1 MIKTLRITGFLAAI
15 AAIGLFVFSVFFGL
29 RPDEQIEDFLRSGT
43 VLGEFKQSHGKRRR
57 GKNQSSPLV
66 DQAWILAEIINPTPK
81 PPPPPRKGGVAKVDG
96 PGEKPPPP
104 PPPPPSSVTFEVFGV
119 SYYPSRPE
127 ESLAWI
133 VAKSKQKRWARQG
146 EVISHWTISKITEDK
161 VTVTSGD
168 RSADLIVKRP
178 PEKSLLSKDNAK
190 SDTGIKVISTVSSVS
205 ESPVP
210 GSVKGTSAVAGGV
223 NVKPPAPGQ
232 KDPGQNAAS
241 MQSLFNALAGGGNAP
256 NDVGGSSG
264 VDPRLMGALMEYMK
278 NPDGQPS
285 VPGDKSNKID
295 SKPKDVTVGGEVG
308 IDKVD
313 AKESKKIKDIGKEMK
328 KDDRVSDPRRRALRN
343 VNNGRRK
350 RLSREAM
357 EKLRRRDQERK
368 EP

>member
-29 RPDEQIEDFLRSGT
+29 RPDDRIENFLLSGT
-43 VLGEFKQSHGKRRR
+43 VLDEFKQSHGKRRR

-66 DQAWILAEIINPTPK
+66 EQAKLLAEYLNPTPK
-81 PPPPPRKGGVAKVDG
+81 PKPPPRKRVVAKGGVIDEPEA
-96 PGEKPPPP
+96 P
-104 PPPPPSSVTFEVFGV
+104 PPPPPSSVTSEVFGV

-133 VAKSKQKRWARQG
+133 VAKNKQKRWARQG

-178 PEKSLLSKDNAK
+178 PEKSLLLKDNPG
-190 SDTGIKVISTVSSVS
+190 SDTGIKVISTVSSSSDASVPVS
-205 ESPVP
+205 GNKRSAVGGGGKVSTPVP
-210 GSVKGTSAVAGGV
+210 PQIDPEQSV
-223 NVKPPAPGQ
+223 
-232 KDPGQNAAS
+232 AS

-264 VDPRLMGALMEYMK
+264 IDPGLLKVLREHMK
-278 NPDGQPS
+278 NPDAQPF
-285 VPGDKSNKID
+285 VPGGKSNKID
-295 SKPKDVTVGGEVG
+295 SKSKDVSGASDVG
-308 IDKVD
+308 IDRVD
-313 AKESKKIKDIGKEMK
+313 AKESKKIKDIGKELK
-328 KDDRVSDPRRRALRN
+328 KDAPVSDPRRRALRN
-343 VNNGRRK
+343 INRDRRK
-350 RLSREAM
+350 RLSRETM

-368 EP
+368 SP